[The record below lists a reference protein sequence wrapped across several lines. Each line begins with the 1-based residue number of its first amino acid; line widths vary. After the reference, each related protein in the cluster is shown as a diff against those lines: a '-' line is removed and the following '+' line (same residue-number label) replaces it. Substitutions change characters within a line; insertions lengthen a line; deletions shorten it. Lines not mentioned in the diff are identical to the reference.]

1 MRLHFHMI
9 KSFKHK
15 GLQRYYDSGSKSG
28 IQPRHGARI
37 RLILGRLDAA
47 QAPKDMNLPGLRL
60 HQLAGGLSQYYAVDV
75 SGNWR
80 ILFRFHGADV
90 YDVDYLDYH

>member
-1 MRLHFHMI
+1 VIR
-9 KSFKHK
+9 SFRHK
-15 GLQRYYDSGSKSG
+15 GLEKFYRTGSKAG
-28 IQPRHGARI
+28 IAAAHAKRL

-47 QAPKDMNLPGLRL
+47 HEPQDMALPGLRL
-60 HQLAGGLSQYYAVDV
+60 HSLSAAFKGYWAVDV

-80 ILFRFHGADV
+80 VVFRFQEHHA